1 MTTPDEVLAVMC
13 ASMAESDG
21 LYFLRDDR
29 AAVLYADKVKKA
41 LTAAEALGWRLV
53 PVEATEPEELL
64 PCPFCGGEAKIIETD
79 DGNNVGGSCVECQ
92 SCLASSAV
100 EFGFKETLHSRW
112 NRRPAPKVTP

>member
-1 MTTPDEVLAVMC
+1 MTTPDEVMYAMRRALVSFDATYNPQTPDERIRSILA
-13 ASMAESDG
+13 
-21 LYFLRDDR
+21 
-29 AAVLYADKVKKA
+29 AAND
-41 LTAAEALGWRLV
+41 LGWRLV